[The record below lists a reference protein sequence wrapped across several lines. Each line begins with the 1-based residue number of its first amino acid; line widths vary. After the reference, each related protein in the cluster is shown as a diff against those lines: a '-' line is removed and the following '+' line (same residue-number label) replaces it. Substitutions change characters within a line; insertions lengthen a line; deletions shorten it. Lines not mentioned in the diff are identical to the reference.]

1 MFKINPTITEKG
13 IRMGFFYV
21 LLALLLLAALLC
33 FYPLILEVRL
43 QGQGL
48 RFYLQV
54 FLFPFGRK
62 RKWKIGLLHK
72 TKYDLEQMALAKKA
86 EPQKKQKGK
95 KRNPLFETDG
105 LLRAIRL
112 QKTELAF
119 SLGAEDAAR
128 TALFAGLLQGLLGRA
143 LAPLVTCCHK
153 RGAFPRWRVQ
163 PVFDGW
169 RLDYQG
175 ECILRSC
182 IGDIIKENILKKKW
196 RRIFGCRENKK
207 SEH

>member
-21 LLALLLLAALLC
+21 LLVLLLLAALLC

-48 RFYLQV
+48 CFYLQV
-54 FLFPFGRK
+54 FLFPLGRK

-95 KRNPLFETDG
+95 KRNPLFEPDG

-112 QKTELAF
+112 QNMELSF

-128 TALFAGLLQGLLGRA
+128 TALFAGLLQGLLGTA
-143 LAPLVTCCHK
+143 LAPLLNCFHK
-153 RGAFPRWRVQ
+153 KSAFPQWRVQ

-196 RRIFGCRENKK
+196 RRIFRCRENKK

>member
-21 LLALLLLAALLC
+21 LWALLLLVVLLC

-48 RFYLQV
+48 CFYLQV
-54 FLFPFGRK
+54 FLFPLGMK

-72 TKYDLEQMALAKKA
+72 TKYDLAQMALAKK
-86 EPQKKQKGK
+86 QKQEKK
-95 KRNPLFETDG
+95 KRNPFLEIDG
-105 LLRAIRL
+105 ILRATRL
-112 QKTELAF
+112 QKAELA
-119 SLGAEDAAR
+119 LCIGAEDAAR
-128 TALFAGLLQGLLGRA
+128 TALFTGLLQGFLGTA
-143 LAPLVTCCHK
+143 LAPLSNRFHK
-153 RGAFPRWRVQ
+153 KSAFPQWRVQ

-175 ECILRSC
+175 ECILQSC